1 MTKKKKGT
9 KSASK
14 KKDADRFGARVHDGF
29 AIDGTKR
36 ARRREAITVAGR
48 AGRGSRV
55 SSYA

>member
-1 MTKKKKGT
+1 MAQKARVEKKKKN
-9 KSASK
+9 
-14 KKDADRFGARVHDGF
+14 ADRFGARVHDGF
-29 AIDGTKR
+29 AIDRTKR